1 MEIISSGRNTQLQ
14 QFPNLE
20 TKYTHSHNANDTED
34 FQFFST
40 KNAFVSFNRK
50 SSSFELLRTSNKN
63 DTDIIQRMKKRQ
75 VDDLSCGACSGIEK
89 GEVAIGLTTGY
100 IRFFDIESA
109 EFIATKFKPG
119 LNYTFFSI
127 FGQ

>member
-20 TKYTHSHNANDTED
+20 TKFTHSHNANDTED

-50 SSSFELLRTSNKN
+50 SSIFELLRTCNKN
-63 DTDIIQRMKKRQ
+63 DSDIIQRLKKRRI
-75 VDDLSCGACSGIEK
+75 DDLNCGACSGIEK
-89 GEVAIGLTTGY
+89 GEVALGLNTGF
-100 IRFFDIESA
+100 IRFFGIESG
-109 EFIATKFKPG
+109 EFTSTRFRPG
-119 LNYTFFSI
+119 ILS
-127 FGQ
+127 